1 MPPLSAA
8 LDGRGDRPRAS
19 SSATPTSRHSPSS
32 IARMSPEGGRRASCS
47 PGTRHAASPRI
58 SPSCRTARH
67 MNRQSNSAARTD
79 YSRIGRIERRVRRA
93 LIIHGPMSTTE
104 LRLAVYGEPFRDWQ
118 RKQIRRAAAKFAV
131 EVGRGRSGGMP
142 TFWRLKMTVRKVA
155 NLRTVLFAHGQLL
168 SQINGS
174 ICNRMAKCGD
184 FQN

>member
-1 MPPLSAA
+1 
-8 LDGRGDRPRAS
+8 
-19 SSATPTSRHSPSS
+19 
-32 IARMSPEGGRRASCS
+32 
-47 PGTRHAASPRI
+47 
-58 SPSCRTARH
+58 

-142 TFWRLKMTVRKVA
+142 TFWRLK
-155 NLRTVLFAHGQLL
+155 
-168 SQINGS
+168 
-174 ICNRMAKCGD
+174 
-184 FQN
+184 